1 MLEAKKPV
9 RVIAKDM
16 GKTLG
21 CVRKNIQR
29 LGIVVAHAEN
39 QSRTTTSNFVLPE
52 ELPSVLEAS
61 KVLAATME
69 ALKTSGLDKSEFCVY
84 GISFK
89 PRLLTKLKLRSLS
102 IIVGLNLD

>member
-39 QSRTTTSNFVLPE
+39 QSRTTTSNLVLTE
-52 ELPSVLEAS
+52 ELPSVEEALTI
-61 KVLAATME
+61 LAAAMK
-69 ALKTSGLDKSEFCVY
+69 ALQTTSLDKTEVLHLRNLIQAASVY
-84 GISFK
+84 
-89 PRLLTKLKLRSLS
+89 
-102 IIVGLNLD
+102 